1 MRKKRIFKKFY
12 KPDVKYDNMALG
24 RFINYLMKKGK
35 KSVAEKVIYQCFNN
49 IEKTNK
55 EPLAVFEKAIE
66 NASPV
71 LEVISKRVGGAN
83 YQVPREVRPE
93 RRFFLS
99 SHWIINAARAKKES
113 QWRKN
118 WRKSL
123 WRPLKMKARRLR
135 KKLTL
140 TEWRRPTERSRTLR
154 DKNET
159 ISFRKI
165 SQYWHY
171 CPY

>member
-99 SHWIINAARAKKES
+99 SHWIINAARAKKGKPMAE
-113 QWRKN
+113 
-118 WRKSL
+118 
-123 WRPLKMKARRLR
+123 
-135 KKLTL
+135 KLAEEL
-140 TEWRRPTERSRTLR
+140 MAAA
-154 DKNET
+154 KNEGAA
-159 ISFRKI
+159 IKKKI
-165 SQYWHY
+165 DTHRMAEANRAFAHFAR
-171 CPY
+171 